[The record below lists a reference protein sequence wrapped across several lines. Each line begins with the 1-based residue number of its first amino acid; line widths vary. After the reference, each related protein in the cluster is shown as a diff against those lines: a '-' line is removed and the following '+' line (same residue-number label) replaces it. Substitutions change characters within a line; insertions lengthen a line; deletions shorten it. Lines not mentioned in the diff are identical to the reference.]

1 MIEKLLMFA
10 SAAVVFV
17 LGLLHLIYTFWGSKL
32 RPRDRE
38 LQAQMG
44 RVSPVISNETTM
56 WRCWIGVNSTHSMSL
71 LLFGVMYGFL
81 ALAHPEILFRS
92 AFLIAVGFATLCAF
106 FVLAKLYFF
115 SIPFAGITISLICF
129 IASVVA
135 SRFS

>member
-1 MIEKLLMFA
+1 MIEKILMFA

-32 RPRDRE
+32 RPRDRD

-44 RVSPVISNETTM
+44 RVSPGISNETTM

-71 LLFGVMYGFL
+71 ILFGAMYGFL

-92 AFLIAVGFATLCAF
+92 TFLIAVGFAALCSF

-129 IASVVA
+129 IASIVA

>member
-32 RPRDRE
+32 RPRDRD

-44 RVSPVISNETTM
+44 RVSPGISNETTM

-71 LLFGVMYGFL
+71 ILFGAMYGFL

-92 AFLIAVGFATLCAF
+92 TFLIAVGFAALCSF

-129 IASVVA
+129 IASIVA